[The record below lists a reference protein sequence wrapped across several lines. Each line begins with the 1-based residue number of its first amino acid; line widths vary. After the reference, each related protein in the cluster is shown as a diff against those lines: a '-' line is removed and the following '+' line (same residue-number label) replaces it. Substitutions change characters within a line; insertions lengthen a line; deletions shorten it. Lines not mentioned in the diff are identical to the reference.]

1 MNKLTVVID
10 RHAEELSIQEI
21 LELYGRKVIIAKD
34 EEEVIKILKR
44 ENVGVVIME
53 PLMTTSI
60 LMFGSFEVNKEH
72 IHIGGVGLVLFKIIQ
87 QFNVPII
94 LHTSVN
100 KKDLQDVGFPKE
112 MIYYQKPFPVEDLVS
127 TINNLN

>member
-44 ENVGVVIME
+44 
-53 PLMTTSI
+53 T
-60 LMFGSFEVNKEH
+60 K
-72 IHIGGVGLVLFKIIQ
+72 
-87 QFNVPII
+87 
-94 LHTSVN
+94 
-100 KKDLQDVGFPKE
+100 
-112 MIYYQKPFPVEDLVS
+112 
-127 TINNLN
+127 LNSL